1 MSEISIIIPVF
12 NTAKYLSACLQSVV
26 VQSFGNFEIII
37 VNDGSTD
44 ASSDIIQKFMN
55 ADNRIKVINQEN
67 KGLSEA
73 RNTGLR
79 NATGRYVTFL
89 DSDDAIAPNFLERM
103 LIVAKAT
110 KCPVV
115 CCNKFCFKDGTDISC
130 YSLRPSIFGKNANI
144 TVMSSEK
151 AIRNALYQNDK
162 PDYSAW
168 NKLYTTQL
176 WQGRAFPEG
185 KFFEDMATIPG
196 VFKDAGKV
204 AFVNEPLYLYR
215 LRESGILG
223 TSFTRKKAELLDI
236 AEHLYLNY
244 QKENSTLVNAA
255 ASNLF
260 SASCSILK
268 RTPDTEEFTDY
279 RTRAWAWIKQL
290 RKKNA
295 IDPRT
300 RLRNK
305 IAAFCSMGGKTT
317 MGKILKAIG

>member
-12 NTAKYLSACLQSVV
+12 NTAKYLSACLQSVA

-44 ASSDIIQKFMN
+44 ESPTIIQKFMN
-55 ADNRIKVINQEN
+55 ADNRIKVVDQEN

-115 CCNKFCFKDGTDISC
+115 CCNKYCFKDGTDISK
-130 YSLRPSIFGKNANI
+130 YSLRPSLFGKNANI
-144 TVMSSEK
+144 SVMTSDK
-151 AIRNALYQNDK
+151 AIRNALYQKDK

-168 NKLYTTQL
+168 NKLYATQL

-215 LRESGILG
+215 LRESGILK
-223 TSFTRKKAELLDI
+223 TNYTRKKAELLDI
-236 AEHLYLNY
+236 AEQIYLNF
-244 QKENSTLVNAA
+244 QKDNPNLSTAA

-268 RTPDTEEFTDY
+268 RTPDTEEFSDY
-279 RTRAWAWIKQL
+279 RLRAWNWIQQL
-290 RKKNA
+290 RKKN
-295 IDPRT
+295 IVNPKT

-305 IAAFCSMGGKTT
+305 IAAFCSIGGQKT
-317 MGKILKAIG
+317 MDKILKAIG